1 MPSDQNRII
10 EQAKFTYS
18 PLAEAFEKQT
28 KMIEEQR
35 EKEIKALENRFE
47 KNVLDRDQKSI
58 SSLFSKNVI
67 NEEATYE
74 LNKIVEME
82 NKLDRNDLIY

>member
-47 KNVLDRDQKSI
+47 KNVLDTDQKSI